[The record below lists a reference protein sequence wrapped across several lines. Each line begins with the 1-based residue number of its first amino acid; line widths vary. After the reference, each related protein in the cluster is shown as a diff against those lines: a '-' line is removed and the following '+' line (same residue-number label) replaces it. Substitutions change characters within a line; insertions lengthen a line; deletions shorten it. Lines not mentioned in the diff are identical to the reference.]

1 MVKAERN
8 IPTGLYVHIPFCVRK
23 CDYCDFLSASASEKV
38 RENYVNLLCEEIER
52 EAVCYPDYR
61 GTTVFF
67 GGGTPTVL
75 RPEQLGRILCKLKEC
90 FSVGSADVAW
100 RGYVGDGESEAGTGP
115 EYIESGEGAAGIASE
130 CIESGKRAARTAPEY
145 IESLQEEP
153 EITLECNPGTVTEED
168 LRRLR
173 EAGFNRLSIGLQ
185 SAQNAEL
192 RKLGRIHTWEDF
204 QRTYESA
211 RKAGFR
217 NINVD
222 IMSALP
228 GQSVESYVNS
238 VERVIELSPEHISA
252 YSLIIEEGTPF
263 YERYGEA
270 DMQRQR
276 EGVDRLHL
284 LPSEEEERRM
294 YELTRKML
302 ERKGYHRY
310 EISNYALPGRECR
323 HNITYWRRG
332 DYLGF
337 GLGAASLVGN
347 CRFVKPE
354 DLTEYGKMLQNSW
367 KDRSDR
373 KGGRDIALPEDDP
386 AMEKTGFHDR
396 KNGDNTVLPK
406 DDPAMEKTNSYGQ
419 KDGQDIEPARER
431 QSPPQDEGLHRNVQR
446 LSRQEQMEEFMFL
459 GLRLT
464 EGISAGEFREYFHT
478 AIEEVYGDVL
488 RKLERQGLLV
498 RAGDRIALTERGIDV
513 SNVVL
518 SEFLL

>member
-1 MVKAERN
+1 MMMKAERN

-23 CDYCDFLSASASEKV
+23 CEYCDFLSAPASEKV

-52 EAVCYPDYR
+52 EAVCYPGYR

-75 RPEQLGRILCKLKEC
+75 RLEQLERILCKLKEC
-90 FSVGSADVAW
+90 FSVG
-100 RGYVGDGESEAGTGP
+100 
-115 EYIESGEGAAGIASE
+115 AAGIASE
-130 CIESGKRAARTAPEY
+130 RIESGKRAAGTAPEY

-211 RKAGFR
+211 GKAGFR

-238 VERVIELSPEHISA
+238 VERVAALRPEHISA

-263 YERYGEA
+263 YECYGEA
-270 DMQRQR
+270 DMQRRR
-276 EGVDRLHL
+276 EGADRLHL

-294 YELTRKML
+294 YELTREML

-337 GLGAASLVGN
+337 GLGASSLMGN
-347 CRFVKPE
+347 CRFVKPG
-354 DLTEYGKMLQNSW
+354 DLTEYGRMLQNG
-367 KDRSDR
+367 R
-373 KGGRDIALPEDDP
+373 KGGN
-386 AMEKTGFHDR
+386 DR

-406 DDPAMEKTNSYGQ
+406 DDPALEKTNSYGR
-419 KDGQDIEPARER
+419 KDGQDTDPAGER
-431 QSPPQDEGLHRNVQR
+431 QSHPQDEGLHRNVQQ

-498 RAGDRIALTERGIDV
+498 RAGDRIALTKRGIDV